1 MTHQTLTHNL
11 ERQEDTF
18 HNHIKAVVKK
28 RRPSFYSGACIQ
40 DNYVTWGESEVAV
53 STMSAEQPGKS
64 STRDGLRLN
73 IGFSLLEGSEDP

>member
-11 ERQEDTF
+11 RRQEDTF
-18 HNHIKAVVKK
+18 HIHTKAVVKK
-28 RRPSFYSGACIQ
+28 LRPFFYSGENIR
-40 DNYVTWGESEVAV
+40 DSYITWGKSEVAV

-73 IGFSLLEGSEDP
+73 VGFSLLEGSEDP